1 MFVSGYKPTGL
12 LIFLRTL
19 DDSTFLVWQHVSV
32 REPAVPSPAVA
43 IWRWFLAVLRD
54 SMRLT
59 DGAASCQVEDRGGS
73 VGDLRVMGG
82 CRESGRQEAS
92 VADMHLHIRSHLA
105 CY

>member
-54 SMRLT
+54 SMRLLT
-59 DGAASCQVEDRGGS
+59 AQHPAKSKTEVGLS
-73 VGDLRVMGG
+73 VT
-82 CRESGRQEAS
+82 CE
-92 VADMHLHIRSHLA
+92 
-105 CY
+105 